1 MLAVK
6 SPEISVVMP
15 VYNAA
20 PYLDAAV
27 ESILGQ
33 TFGNFEF
40 VILDDAST
48 DGSTERLREWASRDQ
63 RIRLIE
69 ETKNLGPA
77 DSSERVACAATAP
90 LVARMDADDISHPDR
105 LREELAVFEQHP
117 DAGVV
122 ACLCSFIDANGR
134 KLRNS
139 DRWRLVRR
147 SPFVPFAHG
156 SMMYRRDVFDQA
168 GGYRRECEYWEDQ
181 DLITRMSEVAPV
193 MVIPRAL
200 YQYRIS
206 PSSTRASD
214 ALKLEH
220 AVDVMYRSTVRL
232 GRHQPYDD
240 LLRSA
245 GSETDKVD
253 PRVFISLGSQQL
265 WAGGKPRLFRRLL
278 KRGKLSL
285 DFHSLTALV
294 WTAWASLEPRSLR
307 TFLRS
312 LLLARNLG
320 ASLMV
325 RRNGPVQWVGP
336 KPAPEAG
343 ATPPSRRIERKSLPS
358 RPEPAAAARA
368 GRPVRIASD

>member
-63 RIRLIE
+63 RIRLLE
-69 ETKNLGPA
+69 EKRNLGPA
-77 DSSERVACAATAP
+77 GSSEKVACAATAP
-90 LVARMDADDISHPDR
+90 IVARMDADDISHPDR

-117 DAGVV
+117 EAGVV

-134 KLRNS
+134 KLRSS
-139 DRWRLVRR
+139 DRWRIVRR

-156 SMMYRRDVFDQA
+156 SMMYRREVFDQA

-181 DLITRMSEVAPV
+181 DLVTRMSEVASV

-206 PSSTRASD
+206 PTSTRASD

-220 AVDVMYRSTVRL
+220 AVDVMYRSTERL

-245 GSETDKVD
+245 GKETDKVD
-253 PRVFISLGSQQL
+253 PRVFRSLGSQQL
-265 WAGGKPRLFRRLL
+265 WAGGRPRLFNRLL
-278 KRGKLSL
+278 KRGKLSFNFRTL
-285 DFHSLTALV
+285 SALV
-294 WTAWASLEPRSLR
+294 WTAWASVEPKSLR
-307 TFLRS
+307 TFLRF
-312 LLLARNLG
+312 LLVARNLG

-325 RRNGPVQWVGP
+325 RPNGPVEWVGP
-336 KPAPEAG
+336 KPSVEAG
-343 ATPPSRRIERKSLPS
+343 VAPTTKRIDRASAPSRA
-358 RPEPAAAARA
+358 EPAPAPSA
-368 GRPVRIASD
+368 GRRVRVASD

>member
-48 DGSTERLREWASRDQ
+48 DGSTERLRHWASRDK

-69 ETKNLGPA
+69 EKQNLGPA
-77 DSSERVACAATAP
+77 DSSEKVAVAATAP
-90 LVARMDADDISHPDR
+90 FVARMDADDISNPDR
-105 LREELAVFEQHP
+105 LREELAVFEQYP
-117 DAGVV
+117 EAGVV
-122 ACLCSFIDANGR
+122 ACLCGFIDAEGR
-134 KLRNS
+134 KLRTS

-156 SMMYRRDVFDQA
+156 SMMYRREVFDRA

-206 PSSTRASD
+206 PTSTRASE

-240 LLRSA
+240 LLRSSVKDT
-245 GSETDKVD
+245 GKVD

-265 WAGGKPRLFRRLL
+265 WAGGRPRVFRRLI
-278 KRGKLSL
+278 KRGRLSFN
-285 DFHSLTALV
+285 FHSLTALV

-320 ASLMV
+320 ASLV
-325 RRNGPVQWVGP
+325 VDPNGPVQWVGP
-336 KPAPEAG
+336 KPAVDTN
-343 ATPPSRRIERKSLPS
+343 ATLASKRSGRTSPPS
-358 RPEPAAAARA
+358 RPEPAQAPGTSR
-368 GRPVRIASD
+368 RMRVASD

>member
-33 TFGNFEF
+33 SFGDFEF

-48 DGSTERLREWASRDQ
+48 DGSTERLRQWASRDQ
-63 RIRLIE
+63 RIRLLE
-69 ETKNLGPA
+69 EKRNLGPA
-77 DSSERVACAATAP
+77 RSSETVARAATAP

-105 LREELAVFEQHP
+105 LRDELAIFERYP

-122 ACLCSFIDANGR
+122 ACLCGFIDSNGR
-134 KLRNS
+134 KLRTS

-156 SMMYRRDVFDQA
+156 SMMYRRSVFDQA
-168 GGYRRECEYWEDQ
+168 GGYWRECEYWEDQ

-200 YQYRIS
+200 YQYRLS
-206 PSSTRASD
+206 PTSTRTSD

-220 AVDVMYRSTVRL
+220 AVDVMYRSTERL

-240 LLRSA
+240 LLRS
-245 GSETDKVD
+245 GGNETNKVD

-265 WAGGKPRLFRRLL
+265 WAGGRPRLFRRLI
-278 KRGKLSL
+278 KRGRLSF
-285 DFHSLTALV
+285 DFHTLTALV

-307 TFLRS
+307 MFLRS
-312 LLLARNLG
+312 LLVARNLG
-320 ASLMV
+320 ASLLV
-325 RRNGPVQWVGP
+325 RANQPVEWVGP
-336 KPAPEAG
+336 KPSSEASAAP
-343 ATPPSRRIERKSLPS
+343 ATKRVEHTSPPSQPAPAPVPRAERPL
-358 RPEPAAAARA
+358 R
-368 GRPVRIASD
+368 VASD

>member
-6 SPEISVVMP
+6 SPELSVVMP

-33 TFGNFEF
+33 TFRDFEF

-63 RIRLIE
+63 RIRLLE
-69 ETKNLGPA
+69 EKRNLGPA
-77 DSSERVACAATAP
+77 GSSERVACAANAP
-90 LVARMDADDISHPDR
+90 IVARMDADDISHPDR
-105 LREELAVFEQHP
+105 LREELAVFDRHP

-122 ACLCSFIDANGR
+122 ACLCGFIDANGR
-134 KLRNS
+134 KLRTS

-156 SMMYRRDVFDQA
+156 SMMYRREIFDQA

-193 MVIPRAL
+193 MVIPRSL
-200 YQYRIS
+200 YQYRLS
-206 PSSTRASD
+206 QTSTRASD

-220 AVDVMYRSTVRL
+220 AVDVMYRSTERL
-232 GRHQPYDD
+232 GRHQRYDD

-245 GSETDKVD
+245 GKETDKVD

-265 WAGGKPRLFRRLL
+265 WAGGRPRLFRRLL
-278 KRGKLSL
+278 KRGKLSF
-285 DFHSLTALV
+285 DFHTLSALV
-294 WTAWASLEPRSLR
+294 WTAWASIEPRSLR
-307 TFLRS
+307 SFLRS
-312 LLLARNLG
+312 LLVARNLG
-320 ASLMV
+320 ASLVV
-325 RRNGPVQWVGP
+325 RPNGPVEWVGP
-336 KPAPEAG
+336 KPSGEAG
-343 ATPPSRRIERKSLPS
+343 AAPASKRIHRARPPS
-358 RPEPAAAARA
+358 RPEPAPVPGA
-368 GRPVRIASD
+368 GPRVRVASD

>member
-33 TFGNFEF
+33 TFANFEF

-69 ETKNLGPA
+69 EKRNLGPA
-77 DSSERVACAATAP
+77 GSSEKVACAATAP
-90 LVARMDADDISHPDR
+90 FVARMDADDISHPDR
-105 LREELAVFEQHP
+105 LREELAVFEQHS

-134 KLRNS
+134 KLRSS

-245 GSETDKVD
+245 GNESDKVD

-265 WAGGKPRLFRRLL
+265 WAGGRPRLFRRLL
-278 KRGKLSL
+278 KRGNLSL

-312 LLLARNLG
+312 LLVARNLG

-325 RRNGPVQWVGP
+325 RPNGPVQWVGP
-336 KPAPEAG
+336 KPAPEAST
-343 ATPPSRRIERKSLPS
+343 TPSSKRSECTSPRS
-358 RPEPAAAARA
+358 RPEPASAPGTR
-368 GRPVRIASD
+368 RVRVASD

>member
-27 ESILGQ
+27 ESILAQ
-33 TFGNFEF
+33 TFRNFEF

-48 DGSTERLREWASRDQ
+48 DGSTERLREWAARDQ
-63 RIRLIE
+63 RISLIE
-69 ETKNLGPA
+69 EKRNLGPA
-77 DSSERVACAATAP
+77 GSSEKVACAATTP
-90 LVARMDADDISHPDR
+90 FVARMDADDISHPDR
-105 LREELAVFEQHP
+105 LREEFAVFERHP

-122 ACLCSFIDANGR
+122 ACLCGFIDANGR

-156 SMMYRRDVFDQA
+156 SMMYRRTVFDQA

-206 PSSTRASD
+206 PTSTRASD

-220 AVDVMYRSTVRL
+220 AVDVMYRSTMRL

-245 GSETDKVD
+245 GKETDKVD

-265 WAGGKPRLFRRLL
+265 WAGGRPRLFRRLL
-278 KRGKLSL
+278 KRGKLSFG
-285 DFHSLTALV
+285 FHSLTALV

-312 LLLARNLG
+312 LLVARNLG

-325 RRNGPVQWVGP
+325 RSSAPVQWIGP
-336 KPAPEAG
+336 KPSVETSAKPALGRIER
-343 ATPPSRRIERKSLPS
+343 TRPPSRQ
-358 RPEPAAAARA
+358 EPASVPRA
-368 GRPVRIASD
+368 ERRVRVASD